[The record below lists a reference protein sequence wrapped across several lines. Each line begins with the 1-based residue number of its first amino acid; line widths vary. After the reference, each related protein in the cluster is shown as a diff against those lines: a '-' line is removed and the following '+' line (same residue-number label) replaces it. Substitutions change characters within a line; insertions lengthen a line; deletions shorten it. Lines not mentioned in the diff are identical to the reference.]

1 MKYTIIYPTEI
12 GTLRLLSDEESLLAL
27 WFDDGKAPFDWK
39 EAKQEVNYVLKCTIQ
54 WLDVYFSGQ
63 NPDFL
68 PPLYLQGT
76 AFQKQ
81 VLQALLEI
89 PYGQTWTYGDISRK
103 IFGSTKGS
111 HAIGQAVGKNPIS
124 LIVPCH
130 RVIEKKGLTG
140 YAGGVYRKKWLLEKE
155 KN

>member
-1 MKYTIIYPTEI
+1 MRP
-12 GTLRLLSDEESLLAL
+12 
-27 WFDDGKAPFDWK
+27 
-39 EAKQEVNYVLKCTIQ
+39 C
-54 WLDVYFSGQ
+54 
-63 NPDFL
+63 FL

-81 VLQALLEI
+81 VWQALLEI

-103 IFGSTKGS
+103 ISGSTKGS

-130 RVIEKKGLTG
+130 RVIGKKGLTG